1 MSGELKSHRRS
12 AEAATRGHPDKIAD
26 QIADALTDAMLEQ
39 DRMGRCGVEVLVNAH
54 VVVVSGEFKTHAK
67 FDVRE
72 IVHKTLEEIGY
83 TSPELGFTSDCP
95 VFISMRSQS
104 PEISAVLDRPT
115 EPGASDQGVM
125 YGYATT
131 EHDTLMPLPCH
142 LSHELVRRL
151 DDLRQSGT
159 LPYLRPDGKAQVTVE
174 YDADEAPIG
183 VSTVVIAA
191 QHHPDINIEEVR
203 QDVIDHV
210 VRAVI
215 PSSLLRPGTQIIINR
230 LGRFTIGGP
239 AIDTG
244 VTGRKIVADTYGGLG
259 RIGGGALC
267 GKDPSKLDRTG
278 AYYGRYV
285 AKSVV
290 AAGLARR
297 CQIELAYAFAE
308 LDPVATTVE
317 AFGTGTVGEDE
328 ILQWIRDHF
337 HFRPAEM
344 IEELN
349 LRRPIYRPTAIYG
362 HFGWPEFPWEH
373 TVSTAPLAVSE

>member
-1 MSGELKSHRRS
+1 MTRELRLHHRS

-26 QIADALTDAMLEQ
+26 QIADSLVDAMLEQ
-39 DRMGRCGVEVLVNAH
+39 DLMGRCGVEVLVNAN

-67 FDVRE
+67 FNVRE
-72 IVHKTLEEIGY
+72 IVQRTLEEIGY
-83 TSPELGFTSDCP
+83 RSPDLGFTSDCP

-104 PEISAVLDRPT
+104 PEIAAVLDGT
-115 EPGASDQGVM
+115 KEPGASDQGVM

-131 EHDTLMPLPCH
+131 ENDALMPLPCH
-142 LSHELVRRL
+142 LAHELVRCLDHLRL
-151 DDLRQSGT
+151 SGI
-159 LPYLRPDGKAQVTVE
+159 LPYLRPDGKAQVTVG
-174 YDADEAPIG
+174 YDAEEVPVG

-191 QHHPDINIEEVR
+191 QHHPDIDIEMVR
-203 QDVIDHV
+203 QDVIEQV
-210 VRAVI
+210 VHAVI
-215 PSSLLRPGTQIIINR
+215 PSSLLQPNTQIIINR

-244 VTGRKIVADTYGGLG
+244 VTGRKIVADTYGGLS

-285 AKSVV
+285 AKNVV

-308 LDPVATTVE
+308 LDPVATTIE
-317 AFGTGTVGEDE
+317 TFGTGTVREDD
-328 ILQWIRDHF
+328 ILEWIRNHF

-344 IEELN
+344 VEELN
-349 LRRPIYRPTAIYG
+349 LRHPIYRPTATYG
-362 HFGWPEFPWEH
+362 HFGWPEFSWEQIL
-373 TVSTAPLAVSE
+373 SPASFASS